1 MLGIARIGYFAP
13 PNCPRALPWRLPG
26 SVNFQKWRRLGDEPG
41 LAALPA
47 HHLATTTNV
56 IRQRSAEG
64 NHHHALHPWDIRT
77 ATNNNIKKYFRQ
89 EYTPDNHQFV
99 TGQCVGNMHLFIQRV
114 YHKKMGISAVL
125 GQEINR
131 EKFIFLSFHFCL
143 YHHLAIRNTRTL
155 NVISGTDWLLE
166 ADH

>member
-1 MLGIARIGYFAP
+1 MLGIPRIGDFAP

-56 IRQRSAEG
+56 FRQRSAEG

-77 ATNNNIKKYFRQ
+77 TTNNNRKQYFRQ
-89 EYTPDNHQFV
+89 GYAPDHRQFV
-99 TGQCVGNMHLFIQRV
+99 TGQCVGNMQLFVYRV
-114 YHKKMGISAVL
+114 CHKKMGFLAVL
-125 GQEINR
+125 GQEIDTENR
-131 EKFIFLSFHFCL
+131 VSIFASITMWQLET
-143 YHHLAIRNTRTL
+143 LAPK
-155 NVISGTDWLLE
+155 
-166 ADH
+166 